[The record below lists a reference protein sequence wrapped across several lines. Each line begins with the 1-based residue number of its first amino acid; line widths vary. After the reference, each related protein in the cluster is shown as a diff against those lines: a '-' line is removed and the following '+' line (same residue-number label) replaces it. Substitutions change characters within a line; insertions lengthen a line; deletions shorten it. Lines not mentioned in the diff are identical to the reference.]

1 MINRVAI
8 ALVLCAAALT
18 AAYVQGRHVGRGI
31 ERAAQAAATQALQAD
46 LAEVARRAARAG
58 VAFQAAQRAANQ
70 ALGEFENEA
79 RADLDAGN
87 RHPTADDL
95 RALNRLWARSRP
107 AP

>member
-1 MINRVAI
+1 MITRVVV
-8 ALVLCAAALT
+8 ALALCAAALT
-18 AAYVQGRHVGRGI
+18 AAYVQGKGDGRRI

-46 LAEVARRAARAG
+46 LAEVAARAARAG

-79 RADLDAGN
+79 RADLDAGS
-87 RHPTADDL
+87 RRPTADDL
-95 RALNRLWARSRP
+95 RALDRLWARSRP